1 MMGLTRR
8 PSTDGMHVKADEEA
22 DGGLDEEA
30 IERRRTHVGA
40 RGRGWS

>member
-22 DGGLDEEA
+22 DDGLDEEA
-30 IERRRTHVGA
+30 IK
-40 RGRGWS
+40 